1 MEKLLFKI
9 LEREI
14 TNIEEIT
21 SIEMVLVMSE
31 FNDHFKKEI
40 SIFDLIE
47 CKSLKDLY
55 DLYN

>member
-14 TNIEEIT
+14 ISIEEIT

-47 CKSLKDLY
+47 CKSLRDLY
-55 DLYN
+55 GLYN